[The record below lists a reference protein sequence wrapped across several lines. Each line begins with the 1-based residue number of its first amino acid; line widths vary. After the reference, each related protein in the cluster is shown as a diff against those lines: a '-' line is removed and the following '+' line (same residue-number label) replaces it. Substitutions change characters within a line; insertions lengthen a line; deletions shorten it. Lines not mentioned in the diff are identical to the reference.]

1 MISESWQAS
10 KLLSEAGINE
20 LSPMVIHRGQHFY
33 VDELAQCH
41 NGEFVIPVRW
51 VEQHGILCG
60 DVLKVLQ
67 DV

>member
-1 MISESWQAS
+1 
-10 KLLSEAGINE
+10 
-20 LSPMVIHRGQHFY
+20 MVIYRGQHFY